1 MVAVVGGKILNNG
14 GCDMLTF
21 FKDITS
27 DADIT
32 LSSFYGLTI
41 QPDPKY
47 KKKLEKAIQ
56 TLGDRYVLFKEVPRR
71 VQ

>member
-1 MVAVVGGKILNNG
+1 
-14 GCDMLTF
+14 MLTF